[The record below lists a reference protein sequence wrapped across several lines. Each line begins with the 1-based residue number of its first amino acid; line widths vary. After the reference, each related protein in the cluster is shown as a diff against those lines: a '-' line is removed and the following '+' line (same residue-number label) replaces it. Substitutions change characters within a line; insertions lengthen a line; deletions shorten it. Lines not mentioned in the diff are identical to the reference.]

1 MTAKSAAGIAVLAG
15 ALLIIANTSGSAGIL
30 GLAIEFVIV
39 RVGGDVSNFLSQVL
53 GILDYVGSLGGVSVI
68 GGGILVY
75 AGRRTIGRF
84 VIGLGA
90 GMGVFGL
97 LFILGSSLLQG
108 FTYTLSLLI
117 VMSQS
122 IAWIGVILS
131 IVAALLA
138 RRK

>member
-15 ALLIIANTSGSAGIL
+15 AFLIIANASGSAGIL

-53 GILDYVGSLGGVSVI
+53 DILNYIGSFGGVSVI
-68 GGGILVY
+68 GGGILIY
-75 AGRRTIGRF
+75 AERRTIGRF

-122 IAWIGVILS
+122 LAWMGVILS
-131 IVAALLA
+131 IVAALMA

>member
-15 ALLIIANTSGSAGIL
+15 AFLIIANASGSAGIL

-53 GILDYVGSLGGVSVI
+53 DILNDIGSFGGVSVI
-68 GGGILVY
+68 GGGILIY
-75 AGRRTIGRF
+75 AERRTIGRF

-97 LFILGSSLLQG
+97 LFIMGSSLLQG
-108 FTYTLSLLI
+108 FTYTVSLLI

-122 IAWIGVILS
+122 LAWIGVILS
-131 IVAALLA
+131 IVAALMA

>member
-15 ALLIIANTSGSAGIL
+15 AFLIIANASGSAGIL

-53 GILDYVGSLGGVSVI
+53 DILEYVGSFGGVSVI
-68 GGGILVY
+68 GGGILIY

-122 IAWIGVILS
+122 LAWIGVILS
-131 IVAALLA
+131 VVAALLA

>member
-15 ALLIIANTSGSAGIL
+15 TFLIIANASGSAGIL

-53 GILDYVGSLGGVSVI
+53 DILNYIGSFGGVSVI
-68 GGGILVY
+68 GGGILIY
-75 AGRRTIGRF
+75 AERRTIGRF

-122 IAWIGVILS
+122 LAWIGVILS

>member
-15 ALLIIANTSGSAGIL
+15 AFLIIANASGSAGIL

-53 GILDYVGSLGGVSVI
+53 DIHNYVGSFGGVSVI
-68 GGGILVY
+68 GGGILIY
-75 AGRRTIGRF
+75 AERRTIGRF

-122 IAWIGVILS
+122 LAWMGVILS
-131 IVAALLA
+131 IVAALMA

>member
-15 ALLIIANTSGSAGIL
+15 AFLIIANASGSAGIL

-53 GILDYVGSLGGVSVI
+53 DILEYVGSFGGGSVI
-68 GGGILVY
+68 GGGILIY

-90 GMGVFGL
+90 GMGVIGL

-122 IAWIGVILS
+122 LAWIGVILS